1 MEPDI
6 MEIDLPKDP
15 SLSEEESTLDYLRE
29 ISIIFDILGSNSTDQ
44 SNNTTYVD
52 VKTDDKSGEYYM
64 DKIAHSLLFYVSH
77 PEIISKPIPDC
88 LVNENN
94 IQLSV
99 KEEEENDISDKNH
112 DTMSEGIQN
121 KLKWSSTDSF
131 SNLKSKNG
139 KTQVFMDYKSRVDFL
154 RNILR
159 IMAPIAMDVA
169 VRVTSLVSTSSY
181 ASTRDEDHDTISHES
196 KACAFILFGI
206 WLQVSP
212 QLGPIASHLFN
223 FKRFTSPF
231 ECFSFYNHHNDNYD
245 EHHQKVK
252 KQRLETNIKMN
263 MEDDDDNNATLIK
276 GKRISETKLQIAYAA
291 HHICQFFYERGEFEQ
306 MKQWWDWSGL
316 FRLLNSTP
324 DRITCHSK
332 NTEEYLKAV
341 ELLGKPTTE
350 SDEPKNLQQIS
361 YNVALA
367 TKWHA
372 ARAISNLMNIRN
384 LHRVTYLQNLGLE
397 NEIVPWIPHPWKLL
411 DEEEL
416 FQKNQFDGVA
426 QIIKNKNAHIL
437 TLPNTQTIRNMIPL
451 HPSLVHLGKGI
462 VLPKKNTILAK
473 ETDGASKQ
481 TTSLDSNVS
490 EKLNDPD
497 NRKTLI
503 LTPTT
508 AKNISLIGLALCSD
522 PHPPPILVCGPRGS
536 GKSSLIR
543 EITNYCSNPSDSGS
557 ISNNE
562 GTDDLLELHIDDE
575 TDSKTLLGSYAATD
589 IPGEFAWRP
598 GALTI
603 AVRTGKWV
611 LLEDVESCPLEVQAA
626 LVKLF
631 EERILPLGIGKN
643 EKCHPNF
650 RLFGTCTTKM
660 YDAND
665 ESNGRL
671 NRAVAMAGVGGKKIL
686 HPHIWRKVHVQ
697 PLPFAELEDVTRQLY
712 PSLPS
717 FISESALKILRLL
730 DTSGRADETCTD
742 TSQLEQEEGKIKD
755 AMKDDETSEEKK
767 VDQPEK
773 FSTKN
778 SIGWR
783 NSSVRDYMKLLMRIK
798 TNIQFEPGVS
808 YATESQR
815 MLCLAETIDIFAA
828 SCPNIDLRRKF
839 IVDAAAPIWGVSIDL
854 ALRYNE
860 TRSPSIQ
867 FATDFVEVGRARL
880 SIRNSK
886 SWSLQN
892 NSMSNFAETN
902 YALRLMEAAAVSI
915 TQNEPTLLVGGKSF
929 LFI

>member
-1 MEPDI
+1 MEV
-6 MEIDLPKDP
+6 DLSKDP

-29 ISIIFDILGSNSTDQ
+29 ISIIFDILGSTSTDE
-44 SNNTTYVD
+44 SNNNTTCVD
-52 VKTDDKSGEYYM
+52 VKKDDKSVDYYI
-64 DKIAHSLLFYVSH
+64 DKIARSLLFHVSH

-88 LVNENN
+88 LVKEKNT
-94 IQLSV
+94 QLPIK
-99 KEEEENDISDKNH
+99 KEEEEEDSENQ
-112 DTMSEGIQN
+112 DTMSEEIQN
-121 KLKWSSTDSF
+121 KLNCSSVDSF
-131 SNLKSKNG
+131 SSTINSKTKNE
-139 KTQVFMDYKSRVDFL
+139 KTEDFITYNSRVDFL

-169 VRVTSLVSTSSY
+169 VRVTSLVISTSSFD
-181 ASTRDEDHDTISHES
+181 STHHEDRDTISDES

-231 ECFSFYNHHNDNYD
+231 ECFLF
-245 EHHQKVK
+245 HQKTKQYNENYQKLK
-252 KQRLETNIKMN
+252 KQRLETNTKMDMDN
-263 MEDDDDNNATLIK
+263 DDNDTFTEE
-276 GKRISETKLQIAYAA
+276 KRISEAKLQIAYAA
-291 HHICQFFYERGEFEQ
+291 HYICQFFDERGEFEQ
-306 MKQWWDWSGL
+306 MKQWWNWSGL
-316 FRLLNSTP
+316 FRLLNATT

-332 NTEEYLKAV
+332 NAEEYLEAV
-341 ELLGKPTTE
+341 ELLGKSTT
-350 SDEPKNLQQIS
+350 DEQNLQQIS
-361 YNVALA
+361 FNVALA

-372 ARAISNLMNIRN
+372 ARAVSSLMNIRN
-384 LHRVTYLQNLGLE
+384 LHRVTYLQKLGLE

-416 FQKNQFDGVA
+416 FQKNQLNGVA
-426 QIIKNKNAHIL
+426 QIIKNKNIHMVS
-437 TLPNTQTIRNMIPL
+437 LPNLQTIRKVIPI

-462 VLPKKNTILAK
+462 VLPKKNTILTN
-473 ETDGASKQ
+473 ETDGVSENLNKQDKQ
-481 TTSLDSNVS
+481 T
-490 EKLNDPD
+490 
-497 NRKTLI
+497 TLI

-508 AKNISLIGLALCSD
+508 ARNISLIGLALCSD

-543 EITNYCSNPSDSGS
+543 EITNYCSNQSDSGS
-557 ISNNE
+557 NRNNE
-562 GTDDLLELHIDDE
+562 VADNLLELHIDDE

-611 LLEDVESCPLEVQAA
+611 LLEDVESCPQEVQAA

-660 YDAND
+660 NDAND

-712 PSLPS
+712 PTLPS
-717 FISESALKILRLL
+717 FVSESALKILRLL
-730 DTSGRADETCTD
+730 DTSGRADDTGTD
-742 TSQLEQEEGKIKD
+742 TSQLEQEGDNSKDTIKVN
-755 AMKDDETSEEKK
+755 ETSEGKK

-773 FSTKN
+773 FSIKN
-778 SIGWR
+778 SFGWR
-783 NSSVRDYMKLLMRIK
+783 NSSVRDYMKLLMRII

-808 YATESQR
+808 YVTESQR
-815 MLCLAETIDIFAA
+815 MLCLSETIDIFAA

-839 IVDAAAPIWGVSIDL
+839 IVDAAAPIWGVSVDL
-854 ALRYNE
+854 ALRYSE

-880 SIRNSK
+880 SIRHSQ

-892 NSMSNFAETN
+892 NSTSNFAETN
-902 YALRLMEAAAVSI
+902 YALRLMEAAAACIS
-915 TQNEPTLLVGGKSF
+915 QNEPTLLVGGKSL